1 MEGKPIKTHTG
12 GYSMEEENEPWRDW
26 DWGDTISCIE
36 LEMKRSDWMRG
47 EPRGDGWDGSVDN
60 QERILEDHV
69 GKMDDFV
76 ERMER

>member
-1 MEGKPIKTHTG
+1 MEVETIKTHAG
-12 GYSMEEENEPWRDW
+12 GYSMEGENEAWREW
-26 DWGDTISCIE
+26 DQDLGWGDTISCIE

-69 GKMDDFV
+69 GKYGWLF
-76 ERMER
+76 